1 MTKHLQEAA
10 ERHRRAA
17 AAYDNLGAALDDGD
31 LKSARRASREL
42 GNHLRA
48 AQQAVRDAIG
58 DYAEPTHDPGAQTSS
73 GFSGGESDDRALSVE
88 EIRRRDRERGVAFCF
103 DRNRKLRG
111 LA

>member
-10 ERHRRAA
+10 EHHRRAA
-17 AAYDNLGAALDDGD
+17 AAYDNLGAALNDED
-31 LKSARRASREL
+31 LRSARLAHREL
-42 GNHLRA
+42 GNHLRQ
-48 AQQAVRDAIG
+48 AQEAVRDAAG
-58 DYAEPTHDPGAQTSS
+58 YAEPTHDPGAQVSD
-73 GFSGGESDDRALSVE
+73 GYSGGQSGRGLSVE